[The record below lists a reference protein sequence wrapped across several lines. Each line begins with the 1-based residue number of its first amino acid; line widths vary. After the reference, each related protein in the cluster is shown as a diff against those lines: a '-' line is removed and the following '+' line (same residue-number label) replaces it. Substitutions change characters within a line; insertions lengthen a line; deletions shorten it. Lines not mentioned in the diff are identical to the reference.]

1 MYDYYDDYGYDD
13 LSVDMY
19 IEEHQIMKDE
29 RREANYNNHAW
40 RTGEIDN

>member
-19 IEEHQIMKDE
+19 IEEHQILKGEQRE
-29 RREANYNNHAW
+29 RNMNVHWREKS
-40 RTGEIDN
+40 E